1 MKRQKIK
8 RYRFSVT
15 QNTRRRRAARPLKAV
30 GVVLVCLCLLTG
42 AVFGIYKAI
51 QSKTTGWHGE
61 GLHRYYISPTT
72 GTRAQGLYEINYKLY
87 YFGSNNFLKVG
98 WIEEN
103 GYVGY
108 ANADGELTQGEAKID
123 GKYYYFQPET
133 GQLYT
138 GWIMLD
144 GVQYCF
150 DETGHPRTGTYQ
162 EDGKV
167 WELDSDGR
175 VKNRLNGWK
184 KTDGVLKYYD
194 NSGAPA
200 QGWTEI
206 DGKDYF
212 FVDGVSQA
220 GWVETDAGT
229 RYLDGNGNQMT
240 GWCVIDGQPYAF
252 GTNGELKQG
261 WDHSHEKSYY
271 FINGVSQSG
280 TFGEGALSSNLNGSG
295 SVQPVGDQAPEDD
308 LAEDAEGE
316 PPEEEL
322 LEAQP
327 TQTETTEAGQTAP
340 AAQQPTQSPERSAAE
355 QETALKAPTAP
366 ETPAQEQ
373 QEVSDPVSET
383 GPMWNAALD
392 DNAVLRDG
400 IRVPQN
406 FELPLEGSTGF
417 AGAAV
422 MLLYERPDGTSTV
435 LRRLAAGDMFYIRQE
450 SGAYWQVCL
459 LDGIVGWLENEL
471 CMINLPDVLPSIV
484 YENPNAKASIFKI
497 CGKDIEG
504 ITGQKL
510 YDGLFYNQRLGRD
523 EYLMPINYAMAK
535 KVGAAQ
541 KNALKAGDCLK
552 IVETFR
558 PYEVQMLVKDA
569 VYAKARMDKELMTA
583 LNKGAWNIGW
593 FIATSLS
600 NHQRGVAMDTTLL
613 RITEQTEHSM
623 AGCPFVQVTGEEYAM
638 PSAMHE
644 LSSAAACFTGPVTS
658 NSATAWK
665 RATASASMTDGARRL
680 QGYCTNAGMTPLASE
695 WWHFNDL
702 DAQNKVRMTSG
713 NGKFWLDGCVSW
725 KMFEA

>member
-15 QNTRRRRAARPLKAV
+15 QNTRRRRATRPLKAV

-42 AVFGIYKAI
+42 AAFGVYNAI

-87 YFGSNNFLKVG
+87 YFGSNNFLKTG

-184 KTDGVLKYYD
+184 KTDGVLKYYN

-252 GTNGELKQG
+252 GTNGEPKQG

-295 SVQPVGDQAPEDD
+295 SVQPVGNQAPEDD

-340 AAQQPTQSPERSAAE
+340 AAQQPTQSPEGSAAE
-355 QETALKAPTAP
+355 QETASKAPTAP

-373 QEVSDPVSET
+373 QE
-383 GPMWNAALD
+383 
-392 DNAVLRDG
+392 
-400 IRVPQN
+400 
-406 FELPLEGSTGF
+406 EGT
-417 AGAAV
+417 
-422 MLLYERPDGTSTV
+422 
-435 LRRLAAGDMFYIRQE
+435 
-450 SGAYWQVCL
+450 
-459 LDGIVGWLENEL
+459 EN
-471 CMINLPDVLPSIV
+471 
-484 YENPNAKASIFKI
+484 
-497 CGKDIEG
+497 
-504 ITGQKL
+504 T
-510 YDGLFYNQRLGRD
+510 
-523 EYLMPINYAMAK
+523 
-535 KVGAAQ
+535 
-541 KNALKAGDCLK
+541 
-552 IVETFR
+552 
-558 PYEVQMLVKDA
+558 
-569 VYAKARMDKELMTA
+569 
-583 LNKGAWNIGW
+583 
-593 FIATSLS
+593 
-600 NHQRGVAMDTTLL
+600 
-613 RITEQTEHSM
+613 
-623 AGCPFVQVTGEEYAM
+623 
-638 PSAMHE
+638 
-644 LSSAAACFTGPVTS
+644 
-658 NSATAWK
+658 
-665 RATASASMTDGARRL
+665 
-680 QGYCTNAGMTPLASE
+680 
-695 WWHFNDL
+695 
-702 DAQNKVRMTSG
+702 
-713 NGKFWLDGCVSW
+713 
-725 KMFEA
+725 

>member
-15 QNTRRRRAARPLKAV
+15 QNTRRRRAATPLKAV

-42 AVFGIYKAI
+42 AAFGVYNAI

-184 KTDGVLKYYD
+184 KTDGVLKYYN

-212 FVDGVSQA
+212 FVD
-220 GWVETDAGT
+220 
-229 RYLDGNGNQMT
+229 
-240 GWCVIDGQPYAF
+240 
-252 GTNGELKQG
+252 
-261 WDHSHEKSYY
+261 
-271 FINGVSQSG
+271 GVSQSG

-308 LAEDAEGE
+308 LAKDAEGE

-340 AAQQPTQSPERSAAE
+340 AAQQPTQSPEGSAAE

-373 QEVSDPVSET
+373 QE
-383 GPMWNAALD
+383 
-392 DNAVLRDG
+392 
-400 IRVPQN
+400 
-406 FELPLEGSTGF
+406 EGT
-417 AGAAV
+417 
-422 MLLYERPDGTSTV
+422 
-435 LRRLAAGDMFYIRQE
+435 
-450 SGAYWQVCL
+450 
-459 LDGIVGWLENEL
+459 EN
-471 CMINLPDVLPSIV
+471 
-484 YENPNAKASIFKI
+484 
-497 CGKDIEG
+497 
-504 ITGQKL
+504 T
-510 YDGLFYNQRLGRD
+510 
-523 EYLMPINYAMAK
+523 
-535 KVGAAQ
+535 
-541 KNALKAGDCLK
+541 
-552 IVETFR
+552 
-558 PYEVQMLVKDA
+558 
-569 VYAKARMDKELMTA
+569 
-583 LNKGAWNIGW
+583 
-593 FIATSLS
+593 
-600 NHQRGVAMDTTLL
+600 
-613 RITEQTEHSM
+613 
-623 AGCPFVQVTGEEYAM
+623 
-638 PSAMHE
+638 
-644 LSSAAACFTGPVTS
+644 
-658 NSATAWK
+658 
-665 RATASASMTDGARRL
+665 
-680 QGYCTNAGMTPLASE
+680 
-695 WWHFNDL
+695 
-702 DAQNKVRMTSG
+702 
-713 NGKFWLDGCVSW
+713 
-725 KMFEA
+725 

>member
-15 QNTRRRRAARPLKAV
+15 QNTRRRRAATPLKAV

-42 AVFGIYKAI
+42 VAFGVYKTI

-87 YFGSNNFLKVG
+87 YFDSNNFLKVG

-212 FVDGVSQA
+212 FVDGVSQ
-220 GWVETDAGT
+220 
-229 RYLDGNGNQMT
+229 
-240 GWCVIDGQPYAF
+240 
-252 GTNGELKQG
+252 
-261 WDHSHEKSYY
+261 
-271 FINGVSQSG
+271 SG

-295 SVQPVGDQAPEDD
+295 SVQPVGNQAPEDD

-340 AAQQPTQSPERSAAE
+340 AAQQPTQSPEGSAAE

-373 QEVSDPVSET
+373 QE
-383 GPMWNAALD
+383 
-392 DNAVLRDG
+392 
-400 IRVPQN
+400 
-406 FELPLEGSTGF
+406 EGT
-417 AGAAV
+417 
-422 MLLYERPDGTSTV
+422 
-435 LRRLAAGDMFYIRQE
+435 
-450 SGAYWQVCL
+450 
-459 LDGIVGWLENEL
+459 EN
-471 CMINLPDVLPSIV
+471 
-484 YENPNAKASIFKI
+484 
-497 CGKDIEG
+497 
-504 ITGQKL
+504 T
-510 YDGLFYNQRLGRD
+510 
-523 EYLMPINYAMAK
+523 
-535 KVGAAQ
+535 
-541 KNALKAGDCLK
+541 
-552 IVETFR
+552 
-558 PYEVQMLVKDA
+558 
-569 VYAKARMDKELMTA
+569 
-583 LNKGAWNIGW
+583 
-593 FIATSLS
+593 
-600 NHQRGVAMDTTLL
+600 
-613 RITEQTEHSM
+613 
-623 AGCPFVQVTGEEYAM
+623 
-638 PSAMHE
+638 
-644 LSSAAACFTGPVTS
+644 
-658 NSATAWK
+658 
-665 RATASASMTDGARRL
+665 
-680 QGYCTNAGMTPLASE
+680 
-695 WWHFNDL
+695 
-702 DAQNKVRMTSG
+702 
-713 NGKFWLDGCVSW
+713 
-725 KMFEA
+725 

>member
-1 MKRQKIK
+1 M
-8 RYRFSVT
+8 
-15 QNTRRRRAARPLKAV
+15 PLKAV

-42 AVFGIYKAI
+42 VAFGAYKAI

-87 YFGSNNFLKVG
+87 YFGSNNFLKTG

-252 GTNGELKQG
+252 GTNGEPKQG

-340 AAQQPTQSPERSAAE
+340 AAQQPTQSPEGSAAE
-355 QETALKAPTAP
+355 QETASKAPTAP

-373 QEVSDPVSET
+373 QE
-383 GPMWNAALD
+383 
-392 DNAVLRDG
+392 
-400 IRVPQN
+400 
-406 FELPLEGSTGF
+406 EGT
-417 AGAAV
+417 
-422 MLLYERPDGTSTV
+422 
-435 LRRLAAGDMFYIRQE
+435 
-450 SGAYWQVCL
+450 
-459 LDGIVGWLENEL
+459 EN
-471 CMINLPDVLPSIV
+471 
-484 YENPNAKASIFKI
+484 
-497 CGKDIEG
+497 
-504 ITGQKL
+504 T
-510 YDGLFYNQRLGRD
+510 
-523 EYLMPINYAMAK
+523 
-535 KVGAAQ
+535 
-541 KNALKAGDCLK
+541 
-552 IVETFR
+552 
-558 PYEVQMLVKDA
+558 
-569 VYAKARMDKELMTA
+569 
-583 LNKGAWNIGW
+583 
-593 FIATSLS
+593 
-600 NHQRGVAMDTTLL
+600 
-613 RITEQTEHSM
+613 
-623 AGCPFVQVTGEEYAM
+623 
-638 PSAMHE
+638 
-644 LSSAAACFTGPVTS
+644 
-658 NSATAWK
+658 
-665 RATASASMTDGARRL
+665 
-680 QGYCTNAGMTPLASE
+680 
-695 WWHFNDL
+695 
-702 DAQNKVRMTSG
+702 
-713 NGKFWLDGCVSW
+713 
-725 KMFEA
+725 

>member
-15 QNTRRRRAARPLKAV
+15 QNTRRRRAATPLKAV

-42 AVFGIYKAI
+42 VAFGVYKTI

-87 YFGSNNFLKVG
+87 YFDSNNFLKVG

-212 FVDGVSQA
+212 FVDGVSQ
-220 GWVETDAGT
+220 
-229 RYLDGNGNQMT
+229 
-240 GWCVIDGQPYAF
+240 
-252 GTNGELKQG
+252 
-261 WDHSHEKSYY
+261 
-271 FINGVSQSG
+271 SG

-295 SVQPVGDQAPEDD
+295 SVQPVGNQAPEDD

-340 AAQQPTQSPERSAAE
+340 AAQQPTQSPEGSAAE
-355 QETALKAPTAP
+355 QETA
-366 ETPAQEQ
+366 
-373 QEVSDPVSET
+373 
-383 GPMWNAALD
+383 
-392 DNAVLRDG
+392 
-400 IRVPQN
+400 
-406 FELPLEGSTGF
+406 
-417 AGAAV
+417 
-422 MLLYERPDGTSTV
+422 
-435 LRRLAAGDMFYIRQE
+435 
-450 SGAYWQVCL
+450 
-459 LDGIVGWLENEL
+459 
-471 CMINLPDVLPSIV
+471 
-484 YENPNAKASIFKI
+484 
-497 CGKDIEG
+497 
-504 ITGQKL
+504 
-510 YDGLFYNQRLGRD
+510 
-523 EYLMPINYAMAK
+523 
-535 KVGAAQ
+535 
-541 KNALKAGDCLK
+541 
-552 IVETFR
+552 
-558 PYEVQMLVKDA
+558 
-569 VYAKARMDKELMTA
+569 
-583 LNKGAWNIGW
+583 
-593 FIATSLS
+593 
-600 NHQRGVAMDTTLL
+600 
-613 RITEQTEHSM
+613 
-623 AGCPFVQVTGEEYAM
+623 
-638 PSAMHE
+638 
-644 LSSAAACFTGPVTS
+644 
-658 NSATAWK
+658 
-665 RATASASMTDGARRL
+665 
-680 QGYCTNAGMTPLASE
+680 
-695 WWHFNDL
+695 
-702 DAQNKVRMTSG
+702 
-713 NGKFWLDGCVSW
+713 
-725 KMFEA
+725 

>member
-15 QNTRRRRAARPLKAV
+15 QNTRRRRAATPLKAV

-42 AVFGIYKAI
+42 VAFGVYKTI

-87 YFGSNNFLKVG
+87 YFDSNNFLKVG

-212 FVDGVSQA
+212 FVDGVSQ
-220 GWVETDAGT
+220 
-229 RYLDGNGNQMT
+229 
-240 GWCVIDGQPYAF
+240 
-252 GTNGELKQG
+252 
-261 WDHSHEKSYY
+261 
-271 FINGVSQSG
+271 SG

-295 SVQPVGDQAPEDD
+295 SVQPVGNQAPEDD

-340 AAQQPTQSPERSAAE
+340 AAQQPTQSPEGSAAE
-355 QETALKAPTAP
+355 QETASKAPTAP

-373 QEVSDPVSET
+373 QE
-383 GPMWNAALD
+383 
-392 DNAVLRDG
+392 
-400 IRVPQN
+400 
-406 FELPLEGSTGF
+406 EGT
-417 AGAAV
+417 
-422 MLLYERPDGTSTV
+422 
-435 LRRLAAGDMFYIRQE
+435 
-450 SGAYWQVCL
+450 
-459 LDGIVGWLENEL
+459 EN
-471 CMINLPDVLPSIV
+471 
-484 YENPNAKASIFKI
+484 
-497 CGKDIEG
+497 
-504 ITGQKL
+504 T
-510 YDGLFYNQRLGRD
+510 
-523 EYLMPINYAMAK
+523 
-535 KVGAAQ
+535 
-541 KNALKAGDCLK
+541 
-552 IVETFR
+552 
-558 PYEVQMLVKDA
+558 
-569 VYAKARMDKELMTA
+569 
-583 LNKGAWNIGW
+583 
-593 FIATSLS
+593 
-600 NHQRGVAMDTTLL
+600 
-613 RITEQTEHSM
+613 
-623 AGCPFVQVTGEEYAM
+623 
-638 PSAMHE
+638 
-644 LSSAAACFTGPVTS
+644 
-658 NSATAWK
+658 
-665 RATASASMTDGARRL
+665 
-680 QGYCTNAGMTPLASE
+680 
-695 WWHFNDL
+695 
-702 DAQNKVRMTSG
+702 
-713 NGKFWLDGCVSW
+713 
-725 KMFEA
+725 

>member
-15 QNTRRRRAARPLKAV
+15 QNTRRRRAATPLKAV

-42 AVFGIYKAI
+42 VAFGAYKAI

-87 YFGSNNFLKVG
+87 YFGSNNFLKTG

-108 ANADGELTQGEAKID
+108 ANADGALTQGEAKID

-252 GTNGELKQG
+252 GTNGEPKQG

-308 LAEDAEGE
+308 LAKDAEGE

-340 AAQQPTQSPERSAAE
+340 AAQQPTQSPEGSAAE

-373 QEVSDPVSET
+373 QE
-383 GPMWNAALD
+383 
-392 DNAVLRDG
+392 
-400 IRVPQN
+400 
-406 FELPLEGSTGF
+406 EGT
-417 AGAAV
+417 
-422 MLLYERPDGTSTV
+422 
-435 LRRLAAGDMFYIRQE
+435 
-450 SGAYWQVCL
+450 
-459 LDGIVGWLENEL
+459 EN
-471 CMINLPDVLPSIV
+471 
-484 YENPNAKASIFKI
+484 
-497 CGKDIEG
+497 
-504 ITGQKL
+504 T
-510 YDGLFYNQRLGRD
+510 
-523 EYLMPINYAMAK
+523 
-535 KVGAAQ
+535 
-541 KNALKAGDCLK
+541 
-552 IVETFR
+552 
-558 PYEVQMLVKDA
+558 
-569 VYAKARMDKELMTA
+569 
-583 LNKGAWNIGW
+583 
-593 FIATSLS
+593 
-600 NHQRGVAMDTTLL
+600 
-613 RITEQTEHSM
+613 
-623 AGCPFVQVTGEEYAM
+623 
-638 PSAMHE
+638 
-644 LSSAAACFTGPVTS
+644 
-658 NSATAWK
+658 
-665 RATASASMTDGARRL
+665 
-680 QGYCTNAGMTPLASE
+680 
-695 WWHFNDL
+695 
-702 DAQNKVRMTSG
+702 
-713 NGKFWLDGCVSW
+713 
-725 KMFEA
+725 

>member
-252 GTNGELKQG
+252 GTNGEPKQG

-280 TFGEGALSSNLNGSG
+280 TFGEGALSNNLNGSG

-340 AAQQPTQSPERSAAE
+340 AAQQPTQSPEGSAAE

-383 GPMWNAALD
+383 GPMWNAELD

>member
-15 QNTRRRRAARPLKAV
+15 QNTRRRRAATPLKAV

-42 AVFGIYKAI
+42 VAFGVYKTI

-87 YFGSNNFLKVG
+87 YFDSNNFLKVG

-212 FVDGVSQA
+212 FVDGVSQ
-220 GWVETDAGT
+220 
-229 RYLDGNGNQMT
+229 
-240 GWCVIDGQPYAF
+240 
-252 GTNGELKQG
+252 
-261 WDHSHEKSYY
+261 
-271 FINGVSQSG
+271 SG
-280 TFGEGALSSNLNGSG
+280 AFGEGALSSNLNGSG

-340 AAQQPTQSPERSAAE
+340 AAQQPTQSPEGSAAE

-373 QEVSDPVSET
+373 QE
-383 GPMWNAALD
+383 
-392 DNAVLRDG
+392 
-400 IRVPQN
+400 
-406 FELPLEGSTGF
+406 EGT
-417 AGAAV
+417 
-422 MLLYERPDGTSTV
+422 
-435 LRRLAAGDMFYIRQE
+435 
-450 SGAYWQVCL
+450 
-459 LDGIVGWLENEL
+459 EN
-471 CMINLPDVLPSIV
+471 
-484 YENPNAKASIFKI
+484 
-497 CGKDIEG
+497 
-504 ITGQKL
+504 T
-510 YDGLFYNQRLGRD
+510 
-523 EYLMPINYAMAK
+523 
-535 KVGAAQ
+535 
-541 KNALKAGDCLK
+541 
-552 IVETFR
+552 
-558 PYEVQMLVKDA
+558 
-569 VYAKARMDKELMTA
+569 
-583 LNKGAWNIGW
+583 
-593 FIATSLS
+593 
-600 NHQRGVAMDTTLL
+600 
-613 RITEQTEHSM
+613 
-623 AGCPFVQVTGEEYAM
+623 
-638 PSAMHE
+638 
-644 LSSAAACFTGPVTS
+644 
-658 NSATAWK
+658 
-665 RATASASMTDGARRL
+665 
-680 QGYCTNAGMTPLASE
+680 
-695 WWHFNDL
+695 
-702 DAQNKVRMTSG
+702 
-713 NGKFWLDGCVSW
+713 
-725 KMFEA
+725 

>member
-1 MKRQKIK
+1 M
-8 RYRFSVT
+8 
-15 QNTRRRRAARPLKAV
+15 PLKAV

-42 AVFGIYKAI
+42 VAFGVYKAI
-51 QSKTTGWHGE
+51 QSRTTGWHGE

-87 YFGSNNFLKVG
+87 YFGSNNFLKTG

-194 NSGAPA
+194 NSGALA

-252 GTNGELKQG
+252 GTNGEPKQG

-295 SVQPVGDQAPEDD
+295 SVQPVGNQAPEDD
-308 LAEDAEGE
+308 LAADAEGE

-340 AAQQPTQSPERSAAE
+340 AAQQPTQSPEGSAAE
-355 QETALKAPTAP
+355 QETASKAPTAP

-373 QEVSDPVSET
+373 QE
-383 GPMWNAALD
+383 
-392 DNAVLRDG
+392 
-400 IRVPQN
+400 
-406 FELPLEGSTGF
+406 EGT
-417 AGAAV
+417 
-422 MLLYERPDGTSTV
+422 
-435 LRRLAAGDMFYIRQE
+435 
-450 SGAYWQVCL
+450 
-459 LDGIVGWLENEL
+459 EN
-471 CMINLPDVLPSIV
+471 
-484 YENPNAKASIFKI
+484 
-497 CGKDIEG
+497 
-504 ITGQKL
+504 T
-510 YDGLFYNQRLGRD
+510 
-523 EYLMPINYAMAK
+523 
-535 KVGAAQ
+535 
-541 KNALKAGDCLK
+541 
-552 IVETFR
+552 
-558 PYEVQMLVKDA
+558 
-569 VYAKARMDKELMTA
+569 
-583 LNKGAWNIGW
+583 
-593 FIATSLS
+593 
-600 NHQRGVAMDTTLL
+600 
-613 RITEQTEHSM
+613 
-623 AGCPFVQVTGEEYAM
+623 
-638 PSAMHE
+638 
-644 LSSAAACFTGPVTS
+644 
-658 NSATAWK
+658 
-665 RATASASMTDGARRL
+665 
-680 QGYCTNAGMTPLASE
+680 
-695 WWHFNDL
+695 
-702 DAQNKVRMTSG
+702 
-713 NGKFWLDGCVSW
+713 
-725 KMFEA
+725 

>member
-15 QNTRRRRAARPLKAV
+15 QNTRRRRAATPLKAV

-42 AVFGIYKAI
+42 AAFGVYNAI

-184 KTDGVLKYYD
+184 KTDGVLKYYN

-229 RYLDGNGNQMT
+229 RYLDG
-240 GWCVIDGQPYAF
+240 
-252 GTNGELKQG
+252 
-261 WDHSHEKSYY
+261 
-271 FINGVSQSG
+271 
-280 TFGEGALSSNLNGSG
+280 SG

-308 LAEDAEGE
+308 LAKDAEGE

-340 AAQQPTQSPERSAAE
+340 AAQQPTQSPEGSAAE

-373 QEVSDPVSET
+373 QE
-383 GPMWNAALD
+383 
-392 DNAVLRDG
+392 
-400 IRVPQN
+400 
-406 FELPLEGSTGF
+406 EGT
-417 AGAAV
+417 
-422 MLLYERPDGTSTV
+422 
-435 LRRLAAGDMFYIRQE
+435 
-450 SGAYWQVCL
+450 
-459 LDGIVGWLENEL
+459 EN
-471 CMINLPDVLPSIV
+471 
-484 YENPNAKASIFKI
+484 
-497 CGKDIEG
+497 
-504 ITGQKL
+504 T
-510 YDGLFYNQRLGRD
+510 
-523 EYLMPINYAMAK
+523 
-535 KVGAAQ
+535 
-541 KNALKAGDCLK
+541 
-552 IVETFR
+552 
-558 PYEVQMLVKDA
+558 
-569 VYAKARMDKELMTA
+569 
-583 LNKGAWNIGW
+583 
-593 FIATSLS
+593 
-600 NHQRGVAMDTTLL
+600 
-613 RITEQTEHSM
+613 
-623 AGCPFVQVTGEEYAM
+623 
-638 PSAMHE
+638 
-644 LSSAAACFTGPVTS
+644 
-658 NSATAWK
+658 
-665 RATASASMTDGARRL
+665 
-680 QGYCTNAGMTPLASE
+680 
-695 WWHFNDL
+695 
-702 DAQNKVRMTSG
+702 
-713 NGKFWLDGCVSW
+713 
-725 KMFEA
+725 

>member
-15 QNTRRRRAARPLKAV
+15 QNTRRRRAATPLKAV

-42 AVFGIYKAI
+42 AAFGVYNAI

-87 YFGSNNFLKVG
+87 YFGSNNFLK
-98 WIEEN
+98 
-103 GYVGY
+103 
-108 ANADGELTQGEAKID
+108 
-123 GKYYYFQPET
+123 
-133 GQLYT
+133 T

-184 KTDGVLKYYD
+184 KTDGVLKYYN

-252 GTNGELKQG
+252 GTNGEPKQG

-316 PPEEEL
+316 PPEKEL

-340 AAQQPTQSPERSAAE
+340 AAQQPTQSPEGSAAE
-355 QETALKAPTAP
+355 QETASKAPTAP

-373 QEVSDPVSET
+373 QE
-383 GPMWNAALD
+383 
-392 DNAVLRDG
+392 
-400 IRVPQN
+400 
-406 FELPLEGSTGF
+406 EGT
-417 AGAAV
+417 
-422 MLLYERPDGTSTV
+422 
-435 LRRLAAGDMFYIRQE
+435 
-450 SGAYWQVCL
+450 
-459 LDGIVGWLENEL
+459 EN
-471 CMINLPDVLPSIV
+471 
-484 YENPNAKASIFKI
+484 
-497 CGKDIEG
+497 
-504 ITGQKL
+504 T
-510 YDGLFYNQRLGRD
+510 
-523 EYLMPINYAMAK
+523 
-535 KVGAAQ
+535 
-541 KNALKAGDCLK
+541 
-552 IVETFR
+552 
-558 PYEVQMLVKDA
+558 
-569 VYAKARMDKELMTA
+569 
-583 LNKGAWNIGW
+583 
-593 FIATSLS
+593 
-600 NHQRGVAMDTTLL
+600 
-613 RITEQTEHSM
+613 
-623 AGCPFVQVTGEEYAM
+623 
-638 PSAMHE
+638 
-644 LSSAAACFTGPVTS
+644 
-658 NSATAWK
+658 
-665 RATASASMTDGARRL
+665 
-680 QGYCTNAGMTPLASE
+680 
-695 WWHFNDL
+695 
-702 DAQNKVRMTSG
+702 
-713 NGKFWLDGCVSW
+713 
-725 KMFEA
+725 

>member
-212 FVDGVSQA
+212 FVDGVSQ
-220 GWVETDAGT
+220 
-229 RYLDGNGNQMT
+229 
-240 GWCVIDGQPYAF
+240 
-252 GTNGELKQG
+252 
-261 WDHSHEKSYY
+261 
-271 FINGVSQSG
+271 SG

-340 AAQQPTQSPERSAAE
+340 AAQQPTQSPEESAAE
-355 QETALKAPTAP
+355 QETTSKAPTAP

-373 QEVSDPVSET
+373 QE
-383 GPMWNAALD
+383 
-392 DNAVLRDG
+392 
-400 IRVPQN
+400 
-406 FELPLEGSTGF
+406 EGT
-417 AGAAV
+417 
-422 MLLYERPDGTSTV
+422 
-435 LRRLAAGDMFYIRQE
+435 
-450 SGAYWQVCL
+450 
-459 LDGIVGWLENEL
+459 EN
-471 CMINLPDVLPSIV
+471 
-484 YENPNAKASIFKI
+484 
-497 CGKDIEG
+497 
-504 ITGQKL
+504 T
-510 YDGLFYNQRLGRD
+510 
-523 EYLMPINYAMAK
+523 
-535 KVGAAQ
+535 
-541 KNALKAGDCLK
+541 
-552 IVETFR
+552 
-558 PYEVQMLVKDA
+558 
-569 VYAKARMDKELMTA
+569 
-583 LNKGAWNIGW
+583 
-593 FIATSLS
+593 
-600 NHQRGVAMDTTLL
+600 
-613 RITEQTEHSM
+613 
-623 AGCPFVQVTGEEYAM
+623 
-638 PSAMHE
+638 
-644 LSSAAACFTGPVTS
+644 
-658 NSATAWK
+658 
-665 RATASASMTDGARRL
+665 
-680 QGYCTNAGMTPLASE
+680 
-695 WWHFNDL
+695 
-702 DAQNKVRMTSG
+702 
-713 NGKFWLDGCVSW
+713 
-725 KMFEA
+725 

>member
-1 MKRQKIK
+1 MK
-8 RYRFSVT
+8 T
-15 QNTRRRRAARPLKAV
+15 TRRDFL
-30 GVVLVCLCLLTG
+30 CLSAMACAWLLTG
-42 AVFGIYKAI
+42 CQKPTVEERAVSW
-51 QSKTTGWHGE
+51 Q
-61 GLHRYYISPTT
+61 
-72 GTRAQGLYEINYKLY
+72 
-87 YFGSNNFLKVG
+87 
-98 WIEEN
+98 
-103 GYVGY
+103 
-108 ANADGELTQGEAKID
+108 
-123 GKYYYFQPET
+123 
-133 GQLYT
+133 
-138 GWIMLD
+138 
-144 GVQYCF
+144 
-150 DETGHPRTGTYQ
+150 
-162 EDGKV
+162 
-167 WELDSDGR
+167 
-175 VKNRLNGWK
+175 
-184 KTDGVLKYYD
+184 
-194 NSGAPA
+194 
-200 QGWTEI
+200 
-206 DGKDYF
+206 
-212 FVDGVSQA
+212 
-220 GWVETDAGT
+220 
-229 RYLDGNGNQMT
+229 
-240 GWCVIDGQPYAF
+240 
-252 GTNGELKQG
+252 
-261 WDHSHEKSYY
+261 
-271 FINGVSQSG
+271 
-280 TFGEGALSSNLNGSG
+280 
-295 SVQPVGDQAPEDD
+295 
-308 LAEDAEGE
+308 
-316 PPEEEL
+316 
-322 LEAQP
+322 
-327 TQTETTEAGQTAP
+327 
-340 AAQQPTQSPERSAAE
+340 
-355 QETALKAPTAP
+355 
-366 ETPAQEQ
+366 Q

-459 LDGIVGWLENEL
+459 LDGTVGWLENEL

-484 YENPNAKASIFKI
+484 YENPNAKASIFKT

-535 KVGAAQ
+535 KVGVAQ

-680 QGYCTNAGMTPLASE
+680 QRYCTNAGMTPLASE

>member
-42 AVFGIYKAI
+42 VAFGVYKAI

-87 YFGSNNFLKVG
+87 YFGSNNFLK
-98 WIEEN
+98 
-103 GYVGY
+103 
-108 ANADGELTQGEAKID
+108 
-123 GKYYYFQPET
+123 
-133 GQLYT
+133 T

-184 KTDGVLKYYD
+184 KTDGVLKYYN

-295 SVQPVGDQAPEDD
+295 SVQPVGNQAPEDD

-340 AAQQPTQSPERSAAE
+340 AAQQPTQSPEGSAAE

-373 QEVSDPVSET
+373 QE
-383 GPMWNAALD
+383 
-392 DNAVLRDG
+392 
-400 IRVPQN
+400 
-406 FELPLEGSTGF
+406 EGT
-417 AGAAV
+417 
-422 MLLYERPDGTSTV
+422 
-435 LRRLAAGDMFYIRQE
+435 
-450 SGAYWQVCL
+450 
-459 LDGIVGWLENEL
+459 EN
-471 CMINLPDVLPSIV
+471 
-484 YENPNAKASIFKI
+484 
-497 CGKDIEG
+497 
-504 ITGQKL
+504 T
-510 YDGLFYNQRLGRD
+510 
-523 EYLMPINYAMAK
+523 
-535 KVGAAQ
+535 
-541 KNALKAGDCLK
+541 
-552 IVETFR
+552 
-558 PYEVQMLVKDA
+558 
-569 VYAKARMDKELMTA
+569 
-583 LNKGAWNIGW
+583 
-593 FIATSLS
+593 
-600 NHQRGVAMDTTLL
+600 
-613 RITEQTEHSM
+613 
-623 AGCPFVQVTGEEYAM
+623 
-638 PSAMHE
+638 
-644 LSSAAACFTGPVTS
+644 
-658 NSATAWK
+658 
-665 RATASASMTDGARRL
+665 
-680 QGYCTNAGMTPLASE
+680 
-695 WWHFNDL
+695 
-702 DAQNKVRMTSG
+702 
-713 NGKFWLDGCVSW
+713 
-725 KMFEA
+725 